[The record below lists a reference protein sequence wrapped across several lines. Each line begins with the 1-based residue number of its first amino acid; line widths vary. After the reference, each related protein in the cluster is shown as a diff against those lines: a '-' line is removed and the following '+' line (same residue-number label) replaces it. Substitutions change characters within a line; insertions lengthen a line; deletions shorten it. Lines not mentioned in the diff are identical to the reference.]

1 MYVMDADGG
10 NVRQQLTE
18 EEGNFIDLSPIF
30 SSDGEQILFHRNAK
44 LFVMDVDGPTARLF
58 TELDELVL
66 YTDLS
71 PDGKQIALSLSD
83 KDDEG
88 SDIYVMDAD
97 GTNVRQL
104 TDNDHDDTSPGWS
117 SDGKQ
122 IAFTSDRYGDDKVL
136 VMDADGTNIRDL
148 NQSGRRPSYKP

>member
-1 MYVMDADGG
+1 MLRFAR
-10 NVRQQLTE
+10 NL
-18 EEGNFIDLSPIF
+18 
-30 SSDGEQILFHRNAK
+30 ILYSLVSTSVFACAGSA
-44 LFVMDVDGPTARLF
+44 GP
-58 TELDELVL
+58 
-66 YTDLS
+66 
-71 PDGKQIALSLSD
+71 GQIAFESD
-83 KDDEG
+83 RDGNWE
-88 SDIYVMDAD
+88 IYVMDAD